1 MYRFESDYLEGAD
14 AQVLNA
20 LVRTNA
26 EQTPGYGE
34 DDCCA
39 NARTLITS
47 LCKCPEAD
55 VHFFVGGTQVNLTV
69 IAAALH
75 PFEGVLCADTGHINV
90 HETGAVEAT
99 GHKVL
104 ALPSEDGKITAVQV
118 RDAFNSH
125 INDVTHEHRVRP
137 AMVYLSHPTELGTLY
152 TRAELEAIFAIT
164 REFRLRLY
172 VDGARLSY
180 GLAAEPEVDLPFL
193 AAHTDAFT
201 LGGTKCGALFGEAL
215 VLPKPE
221 DWPFFRYHIKQ
232 RGALLAKGRLLGVQ
246 FSALLKNGRYQALG
260 AQANAQAQRLK
271 AAFRSRGI
279 PMLCDTLTNQIF
291 PVLPNRVMA
300 GLAQNFSFAFWAA
313 VDGEHTA
320 VRFCVGATTPELNAD
335 ALMAAILALPES
347 PNA

>member
-1 MYRFESDYLEGAD
+1 LYRFECDYLEGAD
-14 AQVLNA
+14 AEVLNA

-39 NARTLITS
+39 SARTLITG
-47 LCKCPEAD
+47 LCERPGAD

-69 IAAALH
+69 IAAALR

-104 ALPSEDGKITAVQV
+104 ALPSTDGKITAAQV
-118 RDAFNSH
+118 RDAFESH

-137 AMVYLSHPTELGTLY
+137 AMIYLSHPTEMGTLY
-152 TRAELEAIFAIT
+152 TRAELEALNAVA
-164 REFRLRLY
+164 REYHLKLY

-180 GLAAEPEVDLPFL
+180 GLAAEPDVNLPFL

-246 FSALLKNGRYQALG
+246 FSALLSNGHYQALG
-260 AQANAQAQRLK
+260 AKANAQAQRLK
-271 AAFRSRGI
+271 AAFLSQGI

-291 PVLPNRVMA
+291 PVLPNHVMA
-300 GLAQNFSFAFWAA
+300 ELGKNFSFAYWTA

-320 VRFCVGATTPELNAD
+320 VRFCVGATTPEPNAD
-335 ALMAAILALPES
+335 VLMAAILALQCGA
-347 PNA
+347 NA